1 MCLILVSL
9 TSHTTLPLIIASN
22 RDEFYNRETAPMKW
36 HDNSPAIL
44 HGTDL
49 KEGGTWMGI
58 TEKGRIAALTNHRD
72 PSRIKHDA
80 ASRGWIVSRFLEG
93 KEEAPAFAET
103 LSKERE
109 RYNGFNL
116 LFGTVDRIYHYSN
129 ISDTLT
135 QLAPGVHGVSNA
147 LLNTSWPKVDT
158 GKKELAALKKN
169 PTHEELFALLANR
182 DRPDDALLPDTG
194 MGLEWERIL
203 SPLFI
208 ESEIYGTR
216 SSCLITM
223 DTHRTV
229 TATERTYTCLGKGPA
244 DISDE
249 RRFQFNV

>member
-9 TSHTTLPLIIASN
+9 SSHPSFPLIIASN
-22 RDEFYNRETAPMKW
+22 RDEFHNRATDPMAW
-36 HDNSPAIL
+36 HQTTPAIL

-58 TEKGRIAALTNHRD
+58 TENGRIAALTNHRD
-72 PSRIKHDA
+72 PSRIKPDA

-93 KEEAPAFAET
+93 SDDAPDFAES
-103 LSKERE
+103 LRKEKD

-116 LFGTVDRIYHYSN
+116 LFGTVDRLYHYSN

-147 LLNTSWPKVDT
+147 LLNTPWPKVET
-158 GKKELAALKKN
+158 GKKELEALEH
-169 PTHEELFALLANR
+169 PSEEHLFALLGNR
-182 DRPDDALLPDTG
+182 VKPDDALLPETG
-194 MGLEWERIL
+194 MSLEWERIL

-208 ESEIYGTR
+208 QSEIYGTR

-223 DTHRTV
+223 DSHRTI
-229 TATERTYTCLGKGPA
+229 TATERTYTCPGTGPA
-244 DISDE
+244 DISGE
-249 RRFQFNV
+249 RRFQFKV

>member
-9 TSHTTLPLIIASN
+9 TSHSPFPLIIASN
-22 RDEFYNRETAPMKW
+22 RDEFYNRETAPMAW
-36 HDNSPAIL
+36 HHKSPAIL

-49 KEGGTWMGI
+49 KEGGTWLGI

-72 PSRIKHDA
+72 PSRIKPDA
-80 ASRGWIVSRFLEG
+80 TSRGWIVSRFLEG
-93 KEEAPAFAET
+93 SEEAPAFAET
-103 LSKERE
+103 LSKEKD

-116 LFGTVDRIYHYSN
+116 IFGTVDRLCHYSN

-158 GKKELAALKKN
+158 GIKELAALKS
-169 PTHEELFALLANR
+169 PTHEEIFTLLANGK
-182 DRPDDALLPDTG
+182 RPDDTLLPNTG
-194 MGLEWERIL
+194 MGLEWERLL

-223 DTHRTV
+223 DTHRTL
-229 TATERTYTCLGKGPA
+229 TAIERTYRCPGNGP
-244 DISDE
+244 DDMTE
-249 RRFQFNV
+249 EERFQFTV

>member
-9 TSHTTLPLIIASN
+9 TSHAALPLIIASN
-22 RDEFYNRETAPMKW
+22 RDEFYNRETAPMAR
-36 HDNSPAIL
+36 HHQSPAIL

-58 TEKGRIAALTNHRD
+58 TETGRIAALTNHRD
-72 PSRIKHDA
+72 PSRIKADA
-80 ASRGWIVSRFLEG
+80 DSRGWIVSRFLEG
-93 KEEAPAFAET
+93 TEEAPAFAET
-103 LSKERE
+103 LSKEKD

-116 LFGTVDRIYHYSN
+116 LFGTVDRLYHYSN

-135 QLAPGVHGVSNA
+135 QLPPGVHGVSNA
-147 LLNTSWPKVDT
+147 LLNTPWPKVDT
-158 GKKELAALKKN
+158 GKKALAALQE

-182 DRPDDALLPDTG
+182 KTPDDALLPATG

-208 ESEIYGTR
+208 ESEVYGTR

-223 DTHRTV
+223 DTHRTI
-229 TATERTYTCLGKGPA
+229 TATERTYTCLGKGPG
-244 DISDE
+244 DITDE
-249 RRFQFNV
+249 KQFQFTV